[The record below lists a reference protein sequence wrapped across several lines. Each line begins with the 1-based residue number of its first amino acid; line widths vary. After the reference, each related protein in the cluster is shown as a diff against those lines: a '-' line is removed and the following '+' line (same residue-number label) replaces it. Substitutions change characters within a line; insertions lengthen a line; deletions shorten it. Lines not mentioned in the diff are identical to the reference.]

1 MDDEGLIPPE
11 VFYIYLT
18 VWVSNDP
25 LGYAASQANFYPH
38 PREWIHDKYDTT
50 GENLRSKWF
59 NLKHFLLHLAYRKT
73 KTFISPD
80 HSVPSAEPL
89 EFAQFPFYLNG
100 LRQASDFVEAIESV
114 RAICDEF
121 SRKGVLNYPNGY
133 PFLFWE
139 QYIGLRH
146 WFLLSISVVLA
157 CTFLVCAI
165 LLLNPWTAG
174 IIVSYLSICLIFPFL
189 IYFVFSI
196 SSPQDH

>member
-1 MDDEGLIPPE
+1 MYTI
-11 VFYIYLT
+11 
-18 VWVSNDP
+18 
-25 LGYAASQANFYPH
+25 ASQ
-38 PREWIHDKYDTT
+38 T
-50 GENLRSKWF
+50 
-59 NLKHFLLHLAYRKT
+59 
-73 KTFISPD
+73 SPPP
-80 HSVPSAEPL
+80 SVPAAEPL

-121 SRKGVLNYPNGY
+121 SRKGVFNYPNGY

-174 IIVSYLSICLIFPFL
+174 IIVSQPSVKYAASRLVRFPFAVCFRL
-189 IYFVFSI
+189 TFPSPSYLNNIITPCLPPSPLPLTFFSPF
-196 SSPQDH
+196 SAQLNNAV

>member
-1 MDDEGLIPPE
+1 MSYH
-11 VFYIYLT
+11 YIEANHLKQYLKKLT
-18 VWVSNDP
+18 FCHLQLTLFVP
-25 LGYAASQANFYPH
+25 LPFPY
-38 PREWIHDKYDTT
+38 
-50 GENLRSKWF
+50 
-59 NLKHFLLHLAYRKT
+59 FL
-73 KTFISPD
+73 
-80 HSVPSAEPL
+80 SVPAAEPL

-121 SRKGVLNYPNGY
+121 SRKGVFNYPNGY

-146 WFLLSISVVLA
+146 WFLLAISVVLA

-174 IIVSYLSICLIFPFL
+174 IIVSQQ
-189 IYFVFSI
+189 SI
-196 SSPQDH
+196 SSMMLHHILLFFSIFCYLSYIFHLMLPQQHH